1 MCVCLP
7 VSLILHNPT
16 APFCYLVINFTQ
28 PYQTPTCPK
37 MFLLV
42 TFPHSCWW
50 QSLGC
55 PPQRHACS
63 VSLLPVS
70 ADPQRFAPLVW
81 PAVNVCMPAFNVWL
95 PLVFVISVSFNQ
107 ITVLNR
113 VLSPSMYPRS
123 PSWVGSLQ
131 DLSLHNSF
139 PLQRDFFFLPKLF
152 SQLWKFFLRFLSV
165 VLELVL

>member
-42 TFPHSCWW
+42 TFLHSCWW
-50 QSLGC
+50 RSPGC
-55 PPQRHACS
+55 PPQRCACLVPS
-63 VSLLPVS
+63 LPVS
-70 ADPQRFAPLVW
+70 ADPQRFGPLVW
-81 PAVNVCMPAFNVWL
+81 PAVNVCVPAFNVWL

-107 ITVLNR
+107 ILYWIGCFPLPCPLAVPAGWVVSRICLCTIVFHYK
-113 VLSPSMYPRS
+113 VTIFSSPSCF
-123 PSWVGSLQ
+123 PSSGS
-131 DLSLHNSF
+131 
-139 PLQRDFFFLPKLF
+139 F
-152 SQLWKFFLRFLSV
+152 S
-165 VLELVL
+165 

>member
-16 APFCYLVINFTQ
+16 APFCYLIINFTQ

-55 PPQRHACS
+55 PPQRRACS
-63 VSLLPVS
+63 FSSQPVS
-70 ADPQRFAPLVW
+70 ADPQRFAPLVR

-107 ITVLNR
+107 IL
-113 VLSPSMYPRS
+113 Y
-123 PSWVGSLQ
+123 WIGC
-131 DLSLHNSF
+131 F
-139 PLQRDFFFLPKLF
+139 PLPCTLAVPAGWVVSRIYLCTIVFYYKVTIFFLPKLF

-165 VLELVL
+165 ALELVL